1 MKYTGGCHCGK
12 IRYEVDV
19 DLKSVISCNCS
30 MCAKKGTLLA
40 FTPADQFSLL
50 SGKENLTD
58 YQFNQKVIH
67 HYFCNTCGVTSFA
80 MGAMPDGTKMAA
92 INARCL
98 DNVELKNL
106 SIQEVEGKNF

>member
-1 MKYTGGCHCGK
+1 MKHTGGCHCGK
-12 IRYEVDV
+12 VRYEVDV

-30 MCAKKGTLLA
+30 ICSKKGTLLA
-40 FTPADQFSLL
+40 FTPADQFTLL

-67 HYFCNTCGVTSFA
+67 HYFCNACGVTSFA
-80 MGAMPDGTKMAA
+80 LGAMPDGTKIAA

-98 DNVELKNL
+98 DNIELKSLN
-106 SIQEVEGKNF
+106 IQEVDGKNF